1 MSGILERLEQKLDQ
15 LLALQV
21 APVHTAQPSMG
32 LMPATQ
38 PPADPTP
45 VALTVPASSAPNA
58 VSADPLSFAPPVQA
72 AVTSTMI
79 TDLIQP
85 HLNNPAIKAAMG
97 NVLTQM
103 NIPGLPA
110 AREDQFP
117 ALYQAFQQIIAL
129 AAAPQP
135 AAAGNSAIPE
145 TAPAV
150 GGMSIL

>member
-21 APVHTAQPSMG
+21 APAHTAAPSMG
-32 LMPATQ
+32 LPPATQ
-38 PPADPTP
+38 PPVE
-45 VALTVPASSAPNA
+45 VAPAQP
-58 VSADPLSFAPPVQA
+58 DPLSFAPPVQA

-117 ALYQAFQQIIAL
+117 ALYAAFQQIIAL
-129 AAAPQP
+129 ATAPQP